1 MYGQDF
7 LIIFFISLPNIFM
20 KNKALNNLEA
30 AQLLINNSCYTES
43 VHCSYYAVLQ
53 YMKYMLNTTRTR
65 AIPYEEQEYKG
76 EDSHERI
83 ITEISNRI
91 SASPKDIRIFKE
103 KVRFLKEDRV
113 RADYK
118 LDVFD
123 AGESADVKQRAEGLI
138 TNMKTYFGNI

>member
-20 KNKALNNLEA
+20 KNNALNNLEA

-53 YMKYMLNTTRTR
+53 YMKYMLNT
-65 AIPYEEQEYKG
+65 IPTNNLCYEEQT
-76 EDSHERI
+76 EDGMSSHEKVLS
-83 ITEISNRI
+83 EIKNRI
-91 SASPKDIRIFKE
+91 SNYKE
-103 KVRFLKEDRV
+103 KRAFQDKFRDLKNECV

-118 LDVFD
+118 LDAFD
-123 AGESADVKQRAEGLI
+123 AEESAGVKQKAEGLI
-138 TNMKTYFGNI
+138 TNLKTYFGNI

>member
-83 ITEISNRI
+83 ITEIHVSFI
-91 SASPKDIRIFKE
+91 
-103 KVRFLKEDRV
+103 LKSFSC
-113 RADYK
+113 K
-118 LDVFD
+118 
-123 AGESADVKQRAEGLI
+123 SVKFYAQTI
-138 TNMKTYFGNI
+138 VTQ